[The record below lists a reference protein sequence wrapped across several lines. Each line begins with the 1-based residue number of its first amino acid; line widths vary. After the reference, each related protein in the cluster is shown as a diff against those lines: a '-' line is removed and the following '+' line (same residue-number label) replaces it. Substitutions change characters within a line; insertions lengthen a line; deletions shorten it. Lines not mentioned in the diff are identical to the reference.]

1 MSAAPQEHAV
11 AGPAPLAGVRVL
23 DLSKILAGPYVVQAL
38 SDLGADVV
46 KVEHPRGGDPTR
58 SWGPPFNG
66 EHATY
71 NLAINRNKQSLTLDL
86 ARPDAQEVVHRLL
99 EEADVVVD
107 NFRPGSSLA
116 RIFDGRELV
125 ERYPRLVAL
134 HISAYGEVG
143 PLKDEPGYDMVVQ
156 ASAGIMSLT
165 GDPDGP
171 PVKAGFAVG
180 DLGAAMWGL
189 TGVLAA
195 LIERGRTGRGQ
206 YVSTSLYES
215 QLAFH
220 AGFAT
225 GYFATGQN
233 PPRLGSGHPSLVP
246 YQAYAAADGHL
257 VVAVGN
263 DVQWR
268 ALCDALGRADLRED
282 PAYATN
288 AQRVD
293 RRDAVNRE
301 LANSLA
307 LNSVAHWT
315 TLLREHAVPVAPVR
329 TLGEVYASP
338 QTTALGMIDTVQ
350 HPELGQLQQIGFP
363 VSFNGERP
371 RLRTAPPTLGQ
382 HSREV
387 LRHLGLDDESI
398 CSLLENADAA
408 APGER

>member
-1 MSAAPQEHAV
+1 V
-11 AGPAPLAGVRVL
+11 APLAGVRVL

-38 SDLGADVV
+38 SDMGADVV

-66 EHATY
+66 GHATY
-71 NLAINRNKQSLTLDL
+71 NLAINRNKKSLALDL

-165 GDPDGP
+165 GDPDGA

-195 LIERGRTGRGQ
+195 LVERGRTGRGQ
-206 YVSTSLYES
+206 YVATSLYES

-220 AGFAT
+220 ASFAT
-225 GYFATGQN
+225 GYFATGEN

-268 ALCDALGRADLRED
+268 GLCDALGRPDLRDD

-288 AQRVD
+288 AQRVN
-293 RRDAVNRE
+293 RRDAVNEE
-301 LANSLA
+301 LAASLA
-307 LNSVAHWT
+307 QHSVEHWT
-315 TLLREHAVPVAPVR
+315 NRLREHAVPVAPVR

-338 QTTALGMIDTVQ
+338 QTQALGMIDTVS
-350 HPELGQLQQIGFP
+350 HPELGELEQIGFP
-363 VSFNGERP
+363 VTFNGRRP
-371 RLRTAPPTLGQ
+371 RLRNAPPTLGQ

-387 LRHLGLDDESI
+387 LVSLGYDDEAISD
-398 CSLLENADAA
+398 LLQS
-408 APGER
+408 GGL